1 MRLLGTEQGLTTVE
15 YVLVISVAV
24 ILSAMVL
31 GFTGIT
37 PQILALVCPSVD
49 TAASSANCVG
59 P

>member
-1 MRLLGTEQGLTTVE
+1 MRLLRTEQGLTTIE

-24 ILSAMVL
+24 ALSAMVL

-37 PQILALVCPSVD
+37 PQILGLVCPSVD
-49 TAASSANCVG
+49 TAAMSGNCVG